1 MSVLSAVLLF
11 ASTLAGLASEAGQ
24 PLIPVPSGAEVWL
37 QEERSDRIPG
47 LGLVQRYRFVM
58 PSLAARV
65 PPVDETTFDDVV
77 PPDMLDEHLEA
88 PLTPEEQAE
97 LDELLGGFS
106 IEAVPEV
113 DEGETQL
120 SEPEAA
126 PLPSELSPPDP
137 GPDPAPGD
145 AGADMAAEPDWI
157 EDESALPAAPDILMQ
172 DPIHR
177 DIVWLCENFVL
188 PRIAHLEQ
196 LPGQVVISLA
206 SAPGPF
212 GSFDPDIVQIFEGF
226 SIPASR
232 SHCVWEPL

>member
-120 SEPEAA
+120 SEPETA

-137 GPDPAPGD
+137 GPEPAPGD

-196 LPGQVVISLA
+196 LPAQVVISLA

>member
-11 ASTLAGLASEAGQ
+11 ASSLAGFASEAAQ
-24 PLIPVPSGAEVWL
+24 PLISVPSGAEVWL

-113 DEGETQL
+113 GEGETQP

-145 AGADMAAEPDWI
+145 AGADLAAEPDWI

-177 DIVWLCENFVL
+177 DIIWLCENFVL

-196 LPGQVVISLA
+196 LPAQVVISLA

>member
-113 DEGETQL
+113 DEGEAL
-120 SEPEAA
+120 PPEPEAA

-137 GPDPAPGD
+137 APGD
-145 AGADMAAEPDWI
+145 AGADMATEPDWI

>member
-137 GPDPAPGD
+137 GPEPAPGD

-177 DIVWLCENFVL
+177 DIIWLCENFVL

-226 SIPASR
+226 SIPANR

>member
-113 DEGETQL
+113 DQGETL
-120 SEPEAA
+120 PSEPEAA

-145 AGADMAAEPDWI
+145 AGADLAAEPDWI

-226 SIPASR
+226 SIPANR

>member
-113 DEGETQL
+113 DEGETQPP
-120 SEPEAA
+120 EPEAA

-145 AGADMAAEPDWI
+145 AGADLATEPDWI

>member
-1 MSVLSAVLLF
+1 VSVLSAVLLF
-11 ASTLAGLASEAGQ
+11 ASSLAGFASEAAQ
-24 PLIPVPSGAEVWL
+24 PLISVPSGAEVWL

-113 DEGETQL
+113 DEGETQP

-145 AGADMAAEPDWI
+145 AGADLAAEPDWI

-177 DIVWLCENFVL
+177 DIIWLCENFVL

>member
-1 MSVLSAVLLF
+1 MLSAVLLF
-11 ASTLAGLASEAGQ
+11 ASTLAGLASDAAH

-77 PPDMLDEHLEA
+77 PPELLDDHLEA

-97 LDELLGGFS
+97 LDDLLGGLS

-113 DEGETQL
+113 DGMAPGDTL
-120 SEPEAA
+120 PPGGEAA
-126 PLPSELSPPDP
+126 PLPSELAS
-137 GPDPAPGD
+137 PDPAPDTPGPD
-145 AGADMAAEPDWI
+145 AGMGNNPDWI
-157 EDESALPAAPDILMQ
+157 EDEAVLPAAPDILMQ

-177 DIVWLCENFVL
+177 DILWLCENFVL
-188 PRIAHLEQ
+188 PRIAHLEE

-226 SIPASR
+226 SIPATR

>member
-11 ASTLAGLASEAGQ
+11 ASSLAGFASEAAQ
-24 PLIPVPSGAEVWL
+24 PLISVPSGAEVWL

-113 DEGETQL
+113 DEGETQP

-145 AGADMAAEPDWI
+145 AGADLAAEPDWI

-177 DIVWLCENFVL
+177 DIIWLCENFVL

>member
-11 ASTLAGLASEAGQ
+11 ASTLAGLASETAQ
-24 PLIPVPSGAEVWL
+24 SPIPVPSGAEIWL

-77 PPDMLDEHLEA
+77 PLDMLDEHLEA

-106 IEAVPEV
+106 IEAVPEL
-113 DEGETQL
+113 DEDDTLPPEH
-120 SEPEAA
+120 EAA
-126 PLPSELSPPDP
+126 PLPSQLSPPDP
-137 GPDPAPGD
+137 APGGV
-145 AGADMAAEPDWI
+145 GADIAVDPDWI
-157 EDESALPAAPDILMQ
+157 DDESALPAAPDILMQ

-188 PRIAHLEQ
+188 PRIAHQEQ
-196 LPGQVVISLA
+196 LPAQVVISLA

-212 GSFDPDIVQIFEGF
+212 GSFDPEIVQIFEGF

>member
-11 ASTLAGLASEAGQ
+11 ASSLAGFASEAAQ
-24 PLIPVPSGAEVWL
+24 PLISVPSGAEVWL

-113 DEGETQL
+113 DEGETQPP
-120 SEPEAA
+120 EPEAA

-145 AGADMAAEPDWI
+145 AGADLAAEPDWI

-196 LPGQVVISLA
+196 LPAQVVISLA

-232 SHCVWEPL
+232 SHCIWEPL